1 MDATSSLFLD
11 ALERLSRQMNERL
24 DAMDA
29 RLDQI
34 ARGNDTLAR
43 TVSAIKA
50 DLDQTSRDID
60 EAIAGLDLGLDIGAD
75 ETDAPAGPPR
85 SYH

>member
-29 RLDQI
+29 RLDRL
-34 ARGNDTLAR
+34 AHDTAALTE
-43 TVSAIKA
+43 TVGAIKA
-50 DLDQTSRDID
+50 DLDQTARDID
-60 EAIAGLDLGLDIGAD
+60 EAIAGLDLPGAD
-75 ETDAPAGPPR
+75 DTDVPPP

>member
-29 RLDQI
+29 RLDRI
-34 ARGNDTLAR
+34 ARGNDTLAQ
-43 TVSAIKA
+43 TVAAIKA
-50 DLDQTSRDID
+50 DLDQTARDID
-60 EAIAGLDLGLDIGAD
+60 EAIAGLDVGMDIGAD

>member
-24 DAMDA
+24 DAMDS
-29 RLDQI
+29 RLD
-34 ARGNDTLAR
+34 RLAR
-43 TVSAIKA
+43 DTAALAETVGAIKA
-50 DLDQTSRDID
+50 DLDQTARDID
-60 EAIAGLDLGLDIGAD
+60 EAIAGLDPPGAD
-75 ETDAPAGPPR
+75 DADTPPP

>member
-34 ARGNDTLAR
+34 ARGNDTLTR
-43 TVSAIKA
+43 TVAAIKA
-50 DLDQTSRDID
+50 DLDQTARDID